1 MRRPVLLY
9 LVMLIA
15 YLVIDSVWLTFT
27 SNALYRA
34 TLNDI
39 LLPGF
44 HLAPAIAVYF
54 LQVLGLVVFV
64 MPRAIASGRGIT
76 ALFYGAAFGLF
87 TYGLYD
93 LTNDATLRHWTLPL
107 NPDRHELGCGGVRV
121 GLADW
126 LDLRPPLRTPTH
138 FLIIFAPDRRA
149 STQPEYAR
157 DQPSPCGRSNA
168 SLSSNRCNFSTCIQE

>member
-44 HLAPAIAVYF
+44 RLAPAIAVYF

-107 NPDRHELGCGGVRV
+107 TLIDMSWGAVV
-121 GLADW
+121 SGLVS
-126 LDLRPPLRTPTH
+126 
-138 FLIIFAPDRRA
+138 LIGLIFARRF
-149 STQPEYAR
+149 
-157 DQPSPCGRSNA
+157 GRQ
-168 SLSSNRCNFSTCIQE
+168 RIFS